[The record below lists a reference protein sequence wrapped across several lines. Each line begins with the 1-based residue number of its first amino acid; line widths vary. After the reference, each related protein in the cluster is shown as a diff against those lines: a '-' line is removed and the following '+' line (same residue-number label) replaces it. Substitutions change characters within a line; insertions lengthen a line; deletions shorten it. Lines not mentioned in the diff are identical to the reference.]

1 VAEDRFGD
9 LGGGGSDPAER
20 SGADPGE
27 RPARD
32 PSRPSAAELLAAGD
46 EAELAAERKLEQRK
60 APKPSSAYSWVV
72 GIAFL
77 ILIIVV
83 GLNSL
88 PNAGEGLKGPQPG
101 TELPAFAAPLATGT
115 VDADVNV
122 KATRKAPGKTF
133 ACAVHERSALNG
145 CDLRKHP
152 SVVVFA
158 GTRGANCLP
167 GFDRIERVRKAFPQV
182 RFAGILIRMGLKDSA
197 KVVRK
202 GGWGFPVAFD
212 RDGQL
217 TNAYGVGVCPATVFA
232 RTGGHVVVTRLGK
245 LTDAQL
251 RAQIRQIL

>member
-1 VAEDRFGD
+1 MAEDRFGD
-9 LGGGGSDPAER
+9 LGAGD
-20 SGADPGE
+20 
-27 RPARD
+27 ARR
-32 PSRPSAAELLAAGD
+32 RPSAAELLAAGD
-46 EAELAAERKLEQRK
+46 EAELAAERKLEQKR

-88 PNAGEGLKGPQPG
+88 PNAGEGLKGPKPG
-101 TELPAFAAPLATGT
+101 GVMPAFAAPLATGG
-115 VDADVNV
+115 VDADVNI
-122 KATRKAPGKTF
+122 KANGKEPGKTM
-133 ACAVHERSALNG
+133 ACAVRIQSALNG

-152 SVVVFA
+152 SVIVFA

-167 GFDRIERVRKAFPQV
+167 GFDRIERVRGAFPQV
-182 RFAGILIRMGLKDSA
+182 SFAGILIKMNLQDSA

-202 GGWGFPVAFD
+202 GGWRFPIAFD

-217 TNAYGVGVCPATVFA
+217 TNVYGLGVCPATVFA
-232 RTGGHVVVTRLGK
+232 RKGGRVVATRLGK

-251 RAQIRQIL
+251 RAQIRRIL

>member
-9 LGGGGSDPAER
+9 LGA
-20 SGADPGE
+20 GE
-27 RPARD
+27 RDR
-32 PSRPSAAELLAAGD
+32 RPSAAELLAAGD
-46 EAELAAERKLEQRK
+46 EAELAAERKLERRK

-77 ILIIVV
+77 LLIIVV

-88 PNAGEGLKGPQPG
+88 PNAGEGLKGPKPG
-101 TELPAFAAPLATGT
+101 SMMPAFAAPLATGT

-122 KATRKAPGKTF
+122 KANGKEPGKTL
-133 ACAVHERSALNG
+133 ACDVHVQSALNG
-145 CDLRKHP
+145 CDLRKRP

-182 RFAGILIRMGLKDSA
+182 SFAGILIRMGHDDAA
-197 KVVRK
+197 KTVRK

-217 TNAYGVGVCPATVFA
+217 TNVYGIGVCPAMVFA
-232 RTGGHVVVTRLGK
+232 RRGGRVLTTKLGK
-245 LTDAQL
+245 LTEPQL
-251 RAQIRQIL
+251 RAQIRRIL